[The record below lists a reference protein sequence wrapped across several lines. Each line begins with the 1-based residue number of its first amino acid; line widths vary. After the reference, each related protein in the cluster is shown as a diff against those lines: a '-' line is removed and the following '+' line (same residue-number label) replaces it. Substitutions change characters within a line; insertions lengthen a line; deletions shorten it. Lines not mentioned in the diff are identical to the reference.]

1 MPDRRVHRGPHPQD
15 AKLFSPAQLPVLQQ
29 ATRDLSWLFSHGY
42 SIDASLKLVGDRY
55 QLNARQRLAVARCA
69 AGGYRDMASMHG
81 TYRKVAETLPAIEL
95 IGTSLAKLG
104 NTEARWLLDKPV
116 SNSGRL
122 ATMLREAAQNHGWQ
136 WTVELVNDPDAVMI
150 AAPEG
155 VVNVTADSVILDRS
169 LCWFSLTRHIIDQH
183 IGDAWIIRLN

>member
-1 MPDRRVHRGPHPQD
+1 M
-15 AKLFSPAQLPVLQQ
+15 
-29 ATRDLSWLFSHGY
+29 
-42 SIDASLKLVGDRY
+42 
-55 QLNARQRLAVARCA
+55 
-69 AGGYRDMASMHG
+69 
-81 TYRKVAETLPAIEL
+81 
-95 IGTSLAKLG
+95 
-104 NTEARWLLDKPV
+104 DKPV

-122 ATMLREAAQNHGWQ
+122 ATMLREVAQNHGWQ